1 MIIRMNGQLLSAAL
15 PSLTDMAKDEMKDF
29 FMDTIMTF
37 LDAAADIFVQ
47 LSYSIT
53 LIGVGMMLLIG
64 VTSGHK
70 KFNKWSVVLFMVH
83 CLITLVFG

>member
-1 MIIRMNGQLLSAAL
+1 MIVRVNGQILNAAL

-37 LDAAADIFVQ
+37 LDAVADIFVQ

-53 LIGVGMMLLIG
+53 LIGVGMMLIIG
-64 VTSGHK
+64 AFSGYR
-70 KFNKWSVVLFMVH
+70 KFNKWSAILFMTH
-83 CLITLVFG
+83 CLITLIFA